1 MVHGGAGRD
10 GAEQGGAAE
19 RWARDVRTLRVIG
32 AGAMGRGIAQ
42 LAAAGGVT
50 VELADVRPEA
60 VRDAVEHVSGMFD
73 RLVAKG
79 RMTAADAAAAKERL
93 RPVGEPLTPLGEC
106 DLVVEAVREDM
117 DTKRELFAALEKACP
132 PKTVLATNTSS
143 LPVTAIGAALADPS
157 RLAGLHFFNP
167 VPLMRLVEVIPGAR
181 TAGWIPDALAALVR
195 RLGHEPVRAPDAPG
209 FLVNHAGRG
218 LVTEALQ
225 ILAEGA
231 AEPVDVDRIARD
243 VLGLKMGPCE
253 LLDLT
258 GMDVSHP
265 VMESVWTGF
274 YTEPR
279 LRPSRVGRA
288 RLEAGLLG
296 RKTGEGFYAYPDGG
310 AKREPAEITPPADAE
325 RRPVWIHEDAAG
337 GGGPGARETLG
348 ALLAAADVE
357 VESGDGPSD
366 RAVVL
371 VTPYGE
377 PGGAVAVREGLPPER
392 TLSVDPLGGFFTRLT
407 LGVHPAVDRAAG
419 RSAVAALAA
428 TGRPV
433 SVVRDGPAPV
443 AQRLLA
449 SVVNVACGIAE
460 QGLARPADIDTAV
473 RLGLGYPRGPL
484 EWGDHVGA
492 ETVLDILE
500 GLSLGTG
507 DPRYRPSTWLTERAG
522 LGLPLTE
529 TGTRPA
535 DLLS

>member
-1 MVHGGAGRD
+1 MV
-10 GAEQGGAAE
+10 QGDAE
-19 RWARDVRTLRVIG
+19 RWARDVRTIRVIG

-50 VELADVRPEA
+50 VELADVRQDA
-60 VRDAVEHVSGMFD
+60 VRDAVEHVSAMFD

-79 RMTAADAAAAKERL
+79 RMAAADAAAAKDRL

-106 DLVVEAVREDM
+106 ELVVEAVREDM
-117 DTKRELFAALEKACP
+117 DVKRELFAALEKACP
-132 PKTVLATNTSS
+132 PETVLATNTSS

-225 ILAEGA
+225 ILSEGA
-231 AEPVDVDRIARD
+231 AEPVDLDRIARD

-296 RKTGEGFYAYPDGG
+296 RKAGAGFYTYVDG
-310 AKREPAEITPPADAE
+310 AKREPAEAPVPADAE
-325 RRPVWIHEDAAG
+325 RRPVWIHQGEPGEDGAE
-337 GGGPGARETLG
+337 PGARETLG
-348 ALLAAADVE
+348 ALLASADVE
-357 VESGDGPSD
+357 VEQGDAPSD
-366 RAVVL
+366 RAIVL

-377 PGGAVAVREGLPPER
+377 PGGAVAVRAGLPVER

-419 RSAVAALAA
+419 RSALAALAA

-449 SVVNVACGIAE
+449 SIVNVACGIAE
-460 QGLARPADIDTAV
+460 QDLARPADIDTAV

-492 ETVLDILE
+492 EVVLDILE

-522 LGLPLTE
+522 LGLPLTG

-535 DLLS
+535 DLTR